1 MLTQQAKIDCILRPS
16 EAARKLGC
24 ARSTLYRWVNAGA
37 LKQPIP
43 VGGKASGWRESDL
56 EAFLV
61 EREAMGKPKGNP
73 VRKGA
78 Q

>member
-1 MLTQQAKIDCILRPS
+1 MLTQQTKTDCILRPA

-24 ARSTLYRWVNAGA
+24 ARSTLYRWVSAGA

-56 EAFLV
+56 DAFLV
-61 EREAMGKPKGNP
+61 GREAMRKPKGNP

-78 Q
+78 E